1 MKKIVGLFAISSVAL
16 VGCNRM
22 RNNVSDKFSF
32 EYKSENGS
40 TYSMNGRVD
49 TKTGEV
55 LQATFDV
62 IDKNG
67 VSQRYEHEAEVVR
80 VWVEKGAEEWA
91 VEIDVKK
98 YTIDA
103 EDYWVETEF
112 TLTNDEVT
120 KLGTLSVI
128 NEYEFL
134 NPMGV
139 EYSADQVTAALTPLT
154 THFELD
160 SSVNTMDELLKK
172 TVASQNSESGVWTL
186 REGTSMYKNSEIYTE
201 WKIDNSTWCNMEDRI
216 RGSRMNMN
224 DLINMFE
231 NGTGMVGEMMSELPD
246 DFFTNFQGMM
256 RSSAREWRER
266 CRKNGWKWGN

>member
-103 EDYWVETEF
+103 EDY
-112 TLTNDEVT
+112 
-120 KLGTLSVI
+120 
-128 NEYEFL
+128 
-134 NPMGV
+134 
-139 EYSADQVTAALTPLT
+139 
-154 THFELD
+154 
-160 SSVNTMDELLKK
+160 
-172 TVASQNSESGVWTL
+172 
-186 REGTSMYKNSEIYTE
+186 
-201 WKIDNSTWCNMEDRI
+201 
-216 RGSRMNMN
+216 
-224 DLINMFE
+224 
-231 NGTGMVGEMMSELPD
+231 
-246 DFFTNFQGMM
+246 
-256 RSSAREWRER
+256 
-266 CRKNGWKWGN
+266 